1 MNVQLQASNNVLLA
15 QIESKGL
22 TVETHCR
29 SWLLWHV
36 PGSSY
41 SKVKWLMTR
50 RPSHL
55 SKKGKCWFAALKQNR
70 CDLGNLTH
78 PEEPFLRVGLLY
90 PLRGETLCLSIPKL
104 NKSHTVMLPL

>member
-29 SWLLWHV
+29 SGFV
-36 PGSSY
+36 ACAGFVY
-41 SKVKWLMTR
+41 SKVKWPMTR

-55 SKKGKCWFAALKQNR
+55 SKKGKCWFAALKQK
-70 CDLGNLTH
+70 
-78 PEEPFLRVGLLY
+78 P
-90 PLRGETLCLSIPKL
+90 
-104 NKSHTVMLPL
+104 M

>member
-22 TVETHCR
+22 TVDTHCR
-29 SWLLWHV
+29 SGFCGMCRVRLLEGQV
-36 PGSSY
+36 AYDETPIAF
-41 SKVKWLMTR
+41 VK
-50 RPSHL
+50 
-55 SKKGKCWFAALKQNR
+55 NR

-90 PLRGETLCLSIPKL
+90 PLRGESLCLSIPKL